1 MSGPA
6 FLPAASNQKLVY
18 PRGLV
23 LAVRAGV
30 RADLSGRSLAQLTS
44 PTLSPRMESC
54 PNRVPWVGWGVDTLS
69 EACLCEPQ
77 RSRSRCWSG
86 GE

>member
-6 FLPAASNQKLVY
+6 FLPAASNQKHVC

-23 LAVRAGV
+23 LAVWAVV
-30 RADLSGRSLAQLTS
+30 RADLSGINPTQLTS
-44 PTLSPRMESC
+44 PTPSPRMKSC
-54 PNRVPWVGWGVDTLS
+54 PDRVPWVGWGADPLS
-69 EACLCEPQ
+69 EACLCESQ
-77 RSRSRCWSG
+77 RSRSWCWSG